1 MSWFCRLALI
11 GIFWNF
17 VGHAAAEETPHSV
30 PLHRTATARFA
41 GLEEGREAITR
52 RDTFTGALSKFDL
65 ESRLKTNEPV
75 EVADLLKLY
84 ADNVTEWPP
93 EDRAKVQAALEFV
106 RERSAGLDL
115 KLPETVWMVRTTGKE
130 EANAAYCRGPAIV
143 LPEPLI
149 RQREAGLQRLVAH
162 ELFHVLSTHDAE
174 LRRDLYKLIGFTLCD
189 PIELPASLRD
199 RKITNPDAPR
209 MDCTIT
215 LELADDERV
224 VATPVLLAKGERYDA
239 TSGKSLFDYLD
250 FKLLVVSEQD
260 GRFRAALDDAGEPRL
275 LDPRAVASYAEQIG
289 KNTGYII
296 HPDEILADNFAHLIM
311 QTDRLPTPEIV
322 ERMEARLRAG
332 KAESTTQ
339 AQANSEKQ

>member
-1 MSWFCRLALI
+1 MLWFYRCIWSALVCA
-11 GIFWNF
+11 WA
-17 VGHAAAEETPHSV
+17 VQVAAEDAPHSV

-52 RDTFTGALSKFDL
+52 RDAFTAALSKFDL
-65 ESRLKTNEPV
+65 ESRLMTSEPV

-84 ADNVTEWPP
+84 ADNVTTWPA
-93 EDRAKVQAALEFV
+93 EDREKVQAALEFV
-106 RERSAGLDL
+106 RERAAGLDL

-143 LPEPLI
+143 LPEALI

-174 LRRDLYKLIGFTLCD
+174 LRRDLYQLISFTLCD

-209 MDCTIT
+209 LDSTIA
-215 LELADDERV
+215 LELADGERV
-224 VATPVLLAKGERYDA
+224 IATPVLLAKSERYDA

-260 GRFRAALDDAGEPRL
+260 GQLKAALDEDGEPRL

-322 ERMEARLRAG
+322 ERMEARLRRE
-332 KAESTTQ
+332 KEESTTE
-339 AQANSEKQ
+339 AQRHSEK